1 MNNHKRAFGHDGK
14 HDNLIIAAAADKNSY
29 CNKNGTHDDCESV
42 VAILCNIYV
51 CSKLATYVVGARC
64 FMYTFSDF
72 PFQSTSFVCLFVCLD
87 MMANTTISLLM

>member
-14 HDNLIIAAAADKNSY
+14 HDNLIIAAAAADKNSY

-51 CSKLATYVVGARC
+51 AGAGC
-64 FMYTFSDF
+64 FMYTFAHF
-72 PFQSTSFVCLFVCLD
+72 PFQFCLFVWK
-87 MMANTTISLLM
+87 

>member
-51 CSKLATYVVGARC
+51 ILLCTGGLFHVHTLFFY
-64 FMYTFSDF
+64 F
-72 PFQSTSFVCLFVCLD
+72 PFQS
-87 MMANTTISLLM
+87 

>member
-42 VAILCNIYV
+42 VAILCNIDYCTKIETKV
-51 CSKLATYVVGARC
+51 SPKNLLVESSKNN
-64 FMYTFSDF
+64 FIF
-72 PFQSTSFVCLFVCLD
+72 
-87 MMANTTISLLM
+87 